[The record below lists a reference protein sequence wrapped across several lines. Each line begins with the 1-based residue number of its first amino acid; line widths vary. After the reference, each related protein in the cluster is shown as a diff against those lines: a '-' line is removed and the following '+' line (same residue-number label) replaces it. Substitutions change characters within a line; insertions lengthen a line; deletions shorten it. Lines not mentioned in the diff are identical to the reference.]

1 MVTAKKFQ
9 QSFIN
14 EYMAWSL
21 HDRDMRELGKA
32 EGIAEGIAEGAH
44 NNAVENA
51 RNFLK
56 MGLTVEQVAK
66 GTGLP
71 ASEVQELL

>member
-21 HDRDMRELGKA
+21 HDRDVRELGK
-32 EGIAEGIAEGAH
+32 AEGIAEGAH
-44 NNAVENA
+44 NNAVESA
-51 RNFLK
+51 KRMLMK
-56 MGLTVEQVAK
+56 GLSIEQIAEFS
-66 GTGLP
+66 GLSE
-71 ASEVQELL
+71 SEVKGLL